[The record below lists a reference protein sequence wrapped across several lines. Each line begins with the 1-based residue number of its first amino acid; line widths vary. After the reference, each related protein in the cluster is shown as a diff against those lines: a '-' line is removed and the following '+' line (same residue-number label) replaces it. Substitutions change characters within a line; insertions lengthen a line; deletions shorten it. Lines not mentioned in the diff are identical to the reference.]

1 MNELYYVYPMYKKGS
16 FHFISKEHIR
26 YLKSN
31 VKIQEIDESV
41 LDNLMWIDGKSIL
54 LHPIGYFLLGDKEDM
69 FKQRLKRLEKLL
81 LVKDILGGFDTADSD
96 KISSE
101 FVNVLNKLDLVIVPS
116 GWAKHC
122 YLRSGVKTAV
132 EVLPHGLS
140 DALLDK
146 TRQITHNAI
155 KQLLQLKQKH
165 DAKLVLFFL
174 IHSGWR
180 KGADLVA
187 RALYRI
193 QKQHKNVFLVVKR
206 AEGLDPYLN
215 MLKNLRMIEI
225 AGWLSNDELRQLY
238 DACDVCVC
246 PSRGGGFELNALEA
260 IARGLPTLV
269 PHGMCF
275 LDYLEYTIPVK
286 LERRVRVL
294 PYNPIHVGRGFEVNI
309 NDFTDKLFNVVENL
323 EHYKMMA
330 RKFSEHIRKQYAWFN
345 VCERLYK
352 ILQQYN
358 FV

>member
-101 FVNVLNKLDLVIVPS
+101 FVNVLNKLDLVIV
-116 GWAKHC
+116 
-122 YLRSGVKTAV
+122 
-132 EVLPHGLS
+132 
-140 DALLDK
+140 
-146 TRQITHNAI
+146 
-155 KQLLQLKQKH
+155 
-165 DAKLVLFFL
+165 
-174 IHSGWR
+174 
-180 KGADLVA
+180 
-187 RALYRI
+187 
-193 QKQHKNVFLVVKR
+193 
-206 AEGLDPYLN
+206 
-215 MLKNLRMIEI
+215 
-225 AGWLSNDELRQLY
+225 GWLSNDELRQLY